1 MWNSRTLRRAF
12 EKFTHSDFN
21 LPILQSLGINN
32 RISPAGAPLSHG
44 SSVRPFFSALPRS
57 VLCNFGPLHGTAK
70 PAGLSPC
77 VKNRRFSWRA
87 PPVLPER
94 SALQPSR
101 SCAAADRGLPHRRGQ
116 SLAFIIHPFCR
127 KCNRSFPRLH
137 PFAPKNSHIFCRNFS
152 GFPPGSAVRRQTDRH
167 RGRLCAG
174 PHSQPYPIIM
184 SDGDS
189 LSPRPPPRR
198 TWDGRRRGP
207 VRPQWSWPPPGTGP
221 GTA

>member
-1 MWNSRTLRRAF
+1 MRHARALRRAF
-12 EKFTHSDFN
+12 EKFAHSDFN
-21 LPILQSLGINN
+21 LPILQSLGKNS

-116 SLAFIIHPFCR
+116 SLAFIIHPFCQ

-137 PFAPKNSHIFCRNFS
+137 PFVSKKFSHFLKKFQRFSSRLRRLNTDGPAQTPSLCRS
-152 GFPPGSAVRRQTDRH
+152 GFPTILNNNV
-167 RGRLCAG
+167 
-174 PHSQPYPIIM
+174 
-184 SDGDS
+184 
-189 LSPRPPPRR
+189 
-198 TWDGRRRGP
+198 
-207 VRPQWSWPPPGTGP
+207 
-221 GTA
+221 

>member
-1 MWNSRTLRRAF
+1 MRHARALRRAF
-12 EKFTHSDFN
+12 EKFAHSDFN

-101 SCAAADRGLPHRRGQ
+101 SCAAADRGLPHRRGAIIGFYHTPFLPKMQ
-116 SLAFIIHPFCR
+116 SFFSQIASFCS
-127 KCNRSFPRLH
+127 KKF
-137 PFAPKNSHIFCRNFS
+137 SHFLKKFQRFS
-152 GFPPGSAVRRQTDRH
+152 SRFRRPQTDGPAQRAP
-167 RGRLCAG
+167 LCRSAFSTVSY
-174 PHSQPYPIIM
+174 HN
-184 SDGDS
+184 
-189 LSPRPPPRR
+189 
-198 TWDGRRRGP
+198 
-207 VRPQWSWPPPGTGP
+207 V
-221 GTA
+221 